1 MLIGA
6 NAMNHRIS
14 RRDLLQSLG
23 ASGLGA
29 SLAGAMAGPTVA
41 GDAPE
46 SSGFTGSVI
55 KGNVLQSTATCP
67 TLVGGEVIQ
76 PQRKLSLLD
85 QTDVLVVGG
94 GSAGVAA
101 AIAAR
106 RAGAQVTLVERYNHF
121 GGLWT
126 GGLVLV
132 VLGHMVKGPKQVC
145 TGIGEEMMR
154 RLEKIEG
161 GIMNRG
167 PGKNPTVDAE
177 ALKFVMLDMIQEAGV
192 KVFLHCWGVDAV
204 MEGNAVRGAVFESK
218 SGRQAILAKIVVD
231 TTGDGDV
238 FAAAGAEFEHR
249 SYNIGL
255 VSRIGNMDKVDR
267 AAAKQT
273 RAPRG
278 LGSPTPIPGVNWV
291 NMLGPERDGLDV
303 AELTRLEMNHRRQIW
318 KQMEKLRKT
327 PGYEKTYLVETGPQI
342 GVRITRTLTG
352 VKTLSREDVKNGAR
366 YPDVVAV
373 GGFTEPKG
381 DEWHIPYGTL
391 VPKKVDNLLTAG
403 RSISSALK
411 TADNIRLIPVC
422 FATGHAAG
430 VAAAVAAKDGCPP
443 RAVDVSKVQRVLR
456 QQDAYL
462 G

>member
-1 MLIGA
+1 
-6 NAMNHRIS
+6 MNHRIS
-14 RRDLLQSLG
+14 RRDLLKTLG
-23 ASGLGA
+23 ASGWAAGLGGA
-29 SLAGAMAGPTVA
+29 LAGSAAHA
-41 GDAPE
+41 DEPE
-46 SSGFTGSVI
+46 PSGFTGSVL
-55 KGNVLQSTATCP
+55 KANVVQSTATCP

-106 RAGAQVTLVERYNHF
+106 RAGATVTLVERYNHF

-132 VLGHMVKGPKQVC
+132 VIGHMVKGPKQVC
-145 TGIGEEMMR
+145 MGIGEEMMR
-154 RLEKIEG
+154 RLEKIDG
-161 GIMNRG
+161 GIANRG

-177 ALKFVMLDMIQEAGV
+177 ALKFVMLDMVEEAGV

-204 MEGNAVRGAVFESK
+204 MEGDAVRGAVFESK
-218 SGRQAILAKIVVD
+218 SGRQAILAKVVVD
-231 TTGDGDV
+231 ATGDGDV

-249 SYNIGL
+249 TYNIGL
-255 VSRIGNMDKVDR
+255 VSRIGNLDKVGS
-267 AAAKQT
+267 AAKQG
-273 RAPRG
+273 RPPRG
-278 LGSPTPIPGVNWV
+278 LGSPTPIAGVNWV

-318 KQMEKLRKT
+318 KQIERLRKT
-327 PGYEKTYLVETGPQI
+327 PGYERTYLVETAPQL

-352 VKTLSREDVKNGAR
+352 VKTLTRDDIRNGAR
-366 YPDVVAV
+366 FPDVIAV

-381 DEWHIPYGTL
+381 EEWHIPYGVL
-391 VPKKVDNLLTAG
+391 VPRKIDQLLTAG
-403 RSISSALK
+403 RCISAALK

-430 VAAAVAAKDGCPP
+430 VAAAVAARDGCPP
-443 RAVDVSKVQRVLR
+443 RAVEVPKVQRILR
-456 QQDAYL
+456 EQDAYL

>member
-1 MLIGA
+1 MGE
-6 NAMNHRIS
+6 RIS
-14 RRDLLQSLG
+14 RRELLRLLG
-23 ASGLGA
+23 TSGLAAGLGGGTLGNPL
-29 SLAGAMAGPTVA
+29 LADSPR
-41 GDAPE
+41 P
-46 SSGFTGSVI
+46 SGFTGSLI
-55 KGNVLQSTATCP
+55 KGNVRQSTVTCP
-67 TLVGGEVIQ
+67 ALVNGEVIQ

-94 GSAGVAA
+94 GPAGVAA

-132 VLGHMVKGPKQVC
+132 VIGHMVKGPKQVC
-145 TGIGEEMMR
+145 RGIGEEMML
-154 RLEKIEG
+154 RLEKLDG

-167 PGKNPTVDAE
+167 PGCNPTVDAE

-204 MEGNAVRGAVFESK
+204 MDAGAVRGAVFESK
-218 SGRQAILAKIVVD
+218 SGRQAILAKTVVD
-231 TTGDGDV
+231 ATGDGDL

-255 VSRIGNMDKVDR
+255 NSRIGNLDRVDP

-273 RAPRG
+273 PKPRG
-278 LGSPTPIPGVNWV
+278 LGAPTPIPGVNWV
-291 NMLGPERDGLDV
+291 NMLGPETDGLDV
-303 AELTRLEMNHRRQIW
+303 AELTRLEMSHRRHIW
-318 KQMEKLRKT
+318 ESIQKLRKT
-327 PGYEKTYLVETGPQI
+327 PGYQRVTLLETGPQL
-342 GVRITRTLTG
+342 GVRITRTLSG
-352 VKTLSREDVKNGAR
+352 VKTLGREDISGGAR
-366 YPDVVAV
+366 FPDVVAV
-373 GGFTEPKG
+373 GGFTKPEG
-381 DEWHIPYGTL
+381 NEWQIPYGVL

-403 RSISSALK
+403 RCISAALK

-430 VAAAVAAKDGCPP
+430 VAAAVAAKDGCRP
-443 RAVDVSKVQRVLR
+443 RDVELPKVQRILKE
-456 QQDAYL
+456 QGAYL